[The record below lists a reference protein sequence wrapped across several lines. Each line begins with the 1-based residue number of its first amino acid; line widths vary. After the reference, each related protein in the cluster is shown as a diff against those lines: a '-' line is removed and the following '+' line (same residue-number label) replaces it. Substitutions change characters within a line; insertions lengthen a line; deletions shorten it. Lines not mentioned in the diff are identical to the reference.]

1 VGDQER
7 LQALEDRLRQLE
19 DLLEIQQL
27 FIDYGHYLDQGDFAS
42 YAELFAEDAELLL
55 GPVAKVTGRKA
66 IESAMTKTMDGRVG
80 TSIHVISNPM
90 IKLDGDKATSEV
102 MWTVLGRTPE
112 GPPTV
117 TMVGRHRDELVRRD
131 GRWLF
136 QRRRGFIDMPTTIR
150 L

>member
-1 VGDQER
+1 MGDQER

-27 FIDYGHYLDQGDFAS
+27 FINYGHYLDVGDFGS
-42 YAELFAEDAELLL
+42 YAELFTEDAELLL
-55 GPVAKVTGRKA
+55 GPVAKVSGRKA
-66 IESAMTKTMDGRVG
+66 IEAAMVKTMDGRVG

-90 IKLDGDKATSEV
+90 IQLDGDTATSEV

-117 TMVGRHRDELVRRD
+117 TMVGRHRDDLVRQD